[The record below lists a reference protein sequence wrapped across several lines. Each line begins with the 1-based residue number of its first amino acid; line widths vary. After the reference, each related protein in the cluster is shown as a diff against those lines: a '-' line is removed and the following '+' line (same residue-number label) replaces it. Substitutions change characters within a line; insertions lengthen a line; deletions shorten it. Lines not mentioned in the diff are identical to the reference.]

1 MKAIVVYNSKTGFTR
16 RYAEWIAQAID
27 ADCRAI
33 DEIENVDMRQYD
45 LLLFGSWVHAETL
58 KKRDWIK
65 RQLPRWKGRRVGVF
79 AVGAMPAGDAA
90 NRVFEQTFTPQ
101 ERTQMRTFY
110 LQGGLDYARM
120 SCADRL
126 LMAFMRKTLAGQ
138 KDTKS
143 GEMLKLLSES
153 FDATDERAIEPIV
166 QWAKN

>member
-1 MKAIVVYNSKTGFTR
+1 
-16 RYAEWIAQAID
+16 
-27 ADCRAI
+27 
-33 DEIENVDMRQYD
+33 
-45 LLLFGSWVHAETL
+45 
-58 KKRDWIK
+58 
-65 RQLPRWKGRRVGVF
+65 
-79 AVGAMPAGDAA
+79 
-90 NRVFEQTFTPQ
+90 
-101 ERTQMRTFY
+101 MRTFY